1 MARRPQ
7 RPAVS
12 PDTKKP
18 SGTKT
23 DGFFARMARDAIAAG
38 IAQGPE
44 VGRVLNEL
52 LEGVLNE
59 GPANE
64 RETLLKRL

>member
-1 MARRPQ
+1 
-7 RPAVS
+7 
-12 PDTKKP
+12 
-18 SGTKT
+18 
-23 DGFFARMARDAIAAG
+23 MARDVIAAG